1 VRVTLNRRANH
12 RRQAAAQRIEYYR
25 NERRQFVVRQVIFT
39 AGMTI
44 ENNDTGVSERKHGS
58 LEVPLILAVVALI
71 YTLDALWIFW
81 SLIERRDFG
90 AFYASGRAFNHG
102 GDIYNAGRAD
112 LPNLNPPSLIA
123 LLFGPLAR
131 LSLPSAGILWQ
142 CLGVVSLAFAALRV
156 RRELALDSRTAVIAI
171 GALLV
176 TVAARYVWLEGQ
188 VTWLL
193 LVPSTFAWV
202 AYRRNARMAS
212 GMWLGL
218 IVAVKPFF
226 AVTAFA
232 LGLPVALT
240 TVAVASALTAVG
252 VLVTSLAP
260 WQQWLSLGSHI
271 SVTWPLSASVWTLG
285 ARLVGATPHD
295 FVTWTSLPSAVAVS
309 AVIVALAGVRIAFA
323 QVNRDAQWTI
333 AIVLAL
339 LVSPLGWIYY
349 LPLAW
354 GAVVALLL
362 ESQRTVL
369 LPVALLLLCIPM
381 QVHFWAI
388 GLGRVAGATIG
399 ASFTWAL
406 LLMLVAAQAPT
417 MRRSVQSRTPNPDSP
432 RATST

>member
-1 VRVTLNRRANH
+1 
-12 RRQAAAQRIEYYR
+12 
-25 NERRQFVVRQVIFT
+25 
-39 AGMTI
+39 MTI
-44 ENNDTGVSERKHGS
+44 EINDSGVNERKRDS

-81 SLIERRDFG
+81 SQLERRDFG
-90 AFYASGRAFNHG
+90 AFYASGQAFNQG
-102 GDIYNAGRAD
+102 GEIYKAGRAD
-112 LPNLNPPSLIA
+112 LPNLNPPSLVA
-123 LLFGPLAR
+123 LVFGPLAR
-131 LSLPSAGILWQ
+131 LALPSAGILWQ
-142 CLGVVSLAFAALRV
+142 CLGAVSFAFAARRV
-156 RRELALDSRTAVIAI
+156 RRELALDRRTAVTAI
-171 GALLV
+171 GALMV
-176 TVAARYVWLEGQ
+176 TGAARYVWLEGQ

-193 LVPSTFAWV
+193 IVPSTFAWT
-202 AYRRNARMAS
+202 AYRRNARIAS

-240 TVAVASALTAVG
+240 TVAVASALTAAG

-260 WQQWLSLGSHI
+260 WQQWLSLGSHVT
-271 SVTWPLSASVWTLG
+271 VTWPLSASVWTLG
-285 ARLVGATPHD
+285 ARLVGATPYD
-295 FVTWTSLPSAVAVS
+295 FVTWTSLPSAVAVC
-309 AVIVALAGVRIAFA
+309 AVIVALAGVRMALA
-323 QVNRDAQWTI
+323 QVNRDARWTI
-333 AIVLAL
+333 ALVLAL

-354 GAVVALLL
+354 GAVVALWL
-362 ESQRTVL
+362 ERRRTVL

-388 GLGRVAGATIG
+388 GLGRLAGATIG

-406 LLMLVAAQAPT
+406 LLMLIAAQPPT
-417 MRRSVQSRTPNPDSP
+417 MRRSVQPRTPNPGSP